1 MLPSIMMSSW
11 MKGQGRGCI
20 PCGAKEPVV
29 TPLDTI
35 DCIYSRADNTILV
48 SGMDSALHRIN
59 HESDSSPVLE
69 SIFMS

>member
-1 MLPSIMMSSW
+1 MSSW

-48 SGMDSALHRIN
+48 SRMDSASYHIN
-59 HESDSSPVLE
+59 HESDSSSVFE
-69 SIFMS
+69 STFTS